1 MDLIRKVFFWPERSK
16 LPCHE
21 FHGETH
27 EFHGFL
33 VAENQGWLLDSGGS
47 FHSVGN
53 QGPQSFNP
61 RR

>member
-1 MDLIRKVFFWPERSK
+1 MDLIKKGFFWPERSK
-16 LPCHE
+16 PPCHE

-27 EFHGFL
+27 

-53 QGPQSFNP
+53 QGPQSFSP